1 MDSKEKMQKDVE
13 SALRTL
19 HQTIDSLKEKVDK
32 LCESSG
38 CFNVVPKQVKPKK
51 DDK

>member
-1 MDSKEKMQKDVE
+1 MDSKKKLQKDVE
-13 SALRTL
+13 LALRTL

-38 CFNVVPKQVKPKK
+38 CFGTVAPLNKSKK
-51 DDK
+51 DEK

>member
-1 MDSKEKMQKDVE
+1 MDSKEKIKKDVE
-13 SALRTL
+13 LALRTL

-32 LCESSG
+32 LCESTG
-38 CFNVVPKQVKPKK
+38 CFNTVPTQIKPKK

>member
-1 MDSKEKMQKDVE
+1 MDSKKKLQKDVE
-13 SALRTL
+13 LALRML

-38 CFNVVPKQVKPKK
+38 CFDAVAPPDKSKK
-51 DDK
+51 DEK